1 MAEYTIMENPSQEC
15 TLCRRYGLEKYATLF
30 YVEYPDAG
38 IEFHAIRSIQF
49 CPLCGKEL
57 QFDWRGE
64 QNELKGGDTN
74 G

>member
-1 MAEYTIMENPSQEC
+1 MAEYTIIENPNQEC
-15 TLCRRYGLEKYATLF
+15 TLCLHTIEKYATLF
-30 YVEYPDAG
+30 YVEYPDTG
-38 IEFHAIRSIQF
+38 IESHAIRSIRF